1 MKIYVI
7 AGEDR
12 HCGLFVNERAYKT
25 KAEAEATIDPDYVT
39 EDDLPV
45 EHIFEVEVP

>member
-25 KAEAEATIDPDYVT
+25 KAEAE
-39 EDDLPV
+39 DDLPV